1 MIELTS
7 INGDK
12 FFLNNDL
19 IYKVEQHPDT
29 IITLVDGKTLRVK
42 ETPENVSERI
52 VDFKRKIYI
61 NYSGEIR

>member
-7 INGDK
+7 INGEK

-42 ETPENVSERI
+42 ETPESVSNSIIE
-52 VDFKRKIYI
+52 FKKKIYT